1 LEIIID
7 ITEAFI
13 EVKLVGRLDS
23 NTSQKLE
30 KELIELINS
39 SSKNILINLDEL
51 NYISSSGLR
60 VFLLAAKSLDRK
72 GMRLKLCGM
81 KNYIKEVFDIAG
93 FSSIF
98 DIYETKDK
106 IVSAV

>member
-7 ITEAFI
+7 KTEIITEI
-13 EVKLVGRLDS
+13 KLIGRLDS

-30 KELIELINS
+30 TEMIELINS

-60 VFLLAAKSLDRK
+60 VFLLAAKSLDTK

-98 DIYETKDK
+98 DIYETKEK

>member
-1 LEIIID
+1 MEIIID
-7 ITEAFI
+7 KTETLTEI
-13 EVKLVGRLDS
+13 KLAGRLDS

-30 KELIELINS
+30 TELIDLINS
-39 SSKNILINLDEL
+39 SSENILVNLDEL

-60 VFLLAAKSLDRK
+60 VFLLAAKSLDTK

-98 DIYETKDK
+98 DIYESKQK
-106 IVSAV
+106 VNSEV